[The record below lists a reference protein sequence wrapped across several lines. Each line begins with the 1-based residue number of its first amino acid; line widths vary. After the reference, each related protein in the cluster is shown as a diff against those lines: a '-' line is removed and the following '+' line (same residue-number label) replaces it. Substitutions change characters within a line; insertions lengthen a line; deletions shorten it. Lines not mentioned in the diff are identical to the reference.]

1 MRRQPLAQ
9 YAPSL
14 LQRYTTRVE
23 ISGVMRYATPL
34 LRQPSAELLKAP
46 KEAVMAN
53 LRSTERR
60 LAKDFRRAESYCSEM
75 KKLQEAGYVAEI
87 STQEAEQSP
96 ESWYIPH
103 HMVTHNNK
111 DRIVFNCSY
120 SFQGHA
126 LNDILLPGPVL
137 GPSLL
142 GVLLRFHEHP
152 IAISGDVKGMFH
164 QVRLLPNDK
173 PIVHFLWRDMQRTE
187 QPKTYEWQV
196 LPFGT
201 TCSPCCAIYALQ
213 EIAQNNPQVDPAL
226 VRTVKSSFYVD
237 NCLHSLQTVAE
248 ARALVD
254 NLRQLLLIGGFE
266 LRQWASNRPEVI

>member
-9 YAPSL
+9 YALSL
-14 LQRYTTRVE
+14 LQRHTTRVE

-111 DRIVFNCSY
+111 DRIVFN
-120 SFQGHA
+120 
-126 LNDILLPGPVL
+126 
-137 GPSLL
+137 
-142 GVLLRFHEHP
+142 R
-152 IAISGDVKGMFH
+152 
-164 QVRLLPNDK
+164 
-173 PIVHFLWRDMQRTE
+173 IVFTW
-187 QPKTYEWQV
+187 
-196 LPFGT
+196 
-201 TCSPCCAIYALQ
+201 
-213 EIAQNNPQVDPAL
+213 
-226 VRTVKSSFYVD
+226 
-237 NCLHSLQTVAE
+237 CLAE
-248 ARALVD
+248 V
-254 NLRQLLLIGGFE
+254 
-266 LRQWASNRPEVI
+266 P